1 MTNADRSYKARV
13 VAGLLAIFV
22 LMLAV
27 IGITAYNSKIQY
39 DINRMN
45 NQIAETQKEI
55 QNLQAEGKVV
65 KIDGDFEM
73 LGSNWSIMEANGEG
87 QSIGTTVKLLSGD
100 YPEGDCRAVVTGVV
114 VNDGLSAYIT
124 TTADNITIVE

>member
-13 VAGLLAIFV
+13 VAGLLA
-22 LMLAV
+22 MLAV

-55 QNLQAEGKVV
+55 QNLQVQIKSAANITNLENRAAELGLVYPTADQIV
-65 KIDGDFEM
+65 FLETEEGGIEDFA
-73 LGSNWSIMEANGEG
+73 LALME
-87 QSIGTTVKLLSGD
+87 
-100 YPEGDCRAVVTGVV
+100 
-114 VNDGLSAYIT
+114 SAYR
-124 TTADNITIVE
+124 